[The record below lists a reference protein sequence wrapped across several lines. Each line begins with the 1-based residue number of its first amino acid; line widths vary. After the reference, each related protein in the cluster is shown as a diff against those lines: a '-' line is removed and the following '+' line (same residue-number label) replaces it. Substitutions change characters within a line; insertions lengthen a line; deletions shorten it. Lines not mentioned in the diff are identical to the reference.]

1 MTRQQWMGI
10 GVAQRESPGW
20 KVTMMLLKPRP
31 ALLNADEFRRMQNG
45 PKNGLPVIISRPE
58 SRRI

>member
-1 MTRQQWMGI
+1 MGI
-10 GVAQRESPGW
+10 GVAQRESHGW

-45 PKNGLPVIISRPE
+45 PKNGLPGIISRPE
-58 SRRI
+58 SHRI